1 MRRRLLASYLTITLV
16 TLLVLTYPLG
26 RTFSSHERDLLLRD
40 IEHDAIVVAGLA
52 EDALEQGV
60 HPPIDAVLAEYA
72 RDPGGRIVVVD
83 ARGHSVA
90 DSDFPGV
97 TGVDFTNRPEIV
109 TAISGGRAEGTRRSE
124 TLATDLLYV
133 AVPVA
138 SGGVVHGAVRIT
150 YPSSTLD
157 DRVRAVW
164 LGLLALSAF
173 GIVVVIGVGF
183 ALAGLVTRPVDR
195 LKEAARKIAAGDL
208 DARAATDDGAPEL
221 RELASIFN
229 DTAARLQEMMNSQ
242 QAFVGD
248 ASHQLRTPVAAL
260 RLQLENIESAA
271 PASLQ
276 PALAS
281 ARAETARLGRISEAL
296 LALTRSAA
304 TNVNC
309 ESIDASLV
317 ATDRHQA
324 WEPVATEAGVRLELT
339 APVDAWVVAARGALD
354 QVLDNLIDNALEVA
368 PAGST
373 VQIAVR
379 PRGEMVEVH
388 VIDEGPGLSDEQRRH
403 AFDRFWRGPAA
414 APGGTGLGL
423 AIVAQLAAACGGR
436 AELLPSDHGGID
448 AVVRLPGTS
457 RPHLA

>member
-26 RTFSSHERDLLLRD
+26 RTFSSRERDRLLRD
-40 IEHDAIVVAGLA
+40 IEHDATVVANLA

-60 HPPIDAVLAEYA
+60 HPPIDQLLATYA

-83 ARGHSVA
+83 ARGKSVA
-90 DSDFPGV
+90 DSDFPSV
-97 TGVDFTNRPEIV
+97 AGVDFTNRPEIV
-109 TAISGGRAEGTRRSE
+109 TAISGGRAEGSRRSE
-124 TLATDLLYV
+124 TLDTELLFV
-133 AVPVA
+133 AIPVA
-138 SGGVVHGAVRIT
+138 SSGIVHGAVRIT
-150 YPSSTLD
+150 YPRSTLD
-157 DRVRAVW
+157 ARVRAVW
-164 LGLLALSAF
+164 LGLLALSVI

-208 DARAATDDGAPEL
+208 AARAPTDDGAPEL

-229 DTAARLQEMMNSQ
+229 DTAARLQEMMNAQ

-248 ASHQLRTPVAAL
+248 ASHQLRTPLAAL

-271 PASLQ
+271 PSSLQ
-276 PALAS
+276 PALAA

-304 TNVNC
+304 ANVVC
-309 ESIDASLV
+309 EPVDAARV
-317 ATDRHQA
+317 AADRHQA
-324 WEPVATEAGVRLELT
+324 WEPVASEAGIQLDIA
-339 APVDAWVVAARGALD
+339 APEHAWVSAARGALD
-354 QVLDNLIDNALEVA
+354 QMLDNLIDNALDVA
-368 PAGST
+368 PTGSS
-373 VQIAVR
+373 VEIAVR
-379 PRGEMVEVH
+379 SNGSSVEVH
-388 VIDEGPGLSDEQRRH
+388 VIDQGPGLSPEQRSH

-414 APGGTGLGL
+414 TPGGTGLGL

-436 AELLPSDHGGID
+436 AELRPSDLGGID
-448 AVVRLPGTS
+448 AVVYLRGTTHPS
-457 RPHLA
+457 GA